1 MVVLIAFP
9 ALAYAGITLL
19 SDWDGFGGAD
29 DSSDTLVD
37 AGDEAD
43 DESATPEESVDPAA
57 TPTETPVE
65 TPVETP
71 APLPADMARPVEV
84 YNSTNQSG
92 LASNGAD
99 RLEAAGFTDVSSG
112 NWAGEDP
119 AASIVYYS
127 TPADITTAQL
137 VASTLGLVTVQES
150 VELAP
155 AGVVAVLAADYTAT

>member
-1 MVVLIAFP
+1 VVVLVVFP

-19 SDWDGFGGAD
+19 SDWDGFSGDGD
-29 DSSDTLVD
+29 PSDEELVD
-37 AGDEAD
+37 AGDVTG
-43 DESATPEESVDPAA
+43 DEGATPEESVDPAA
-57 TPTETPVE
+57 TPTEA
-65 TPVETP
+65 PVETP
-71 APLPADMARPVEV
+71 APPPADMARPVEV

-99 RLEAAGFTDVSSG
+99 RLEAAGFTDVTSG

-127 TPADITTAQL
+127 TAADITTAQL
-137 VASTLGLVTVQES
+137 VASTLGLATVQES

-155 AGVVAVLAADYTAT
+155 AGVVAVLASDYTAT